1 MWCKTGSDYLWE
13 GWKVWTN
20 VTFHLFKCNLR
31 NLILEYVA
39 ELTLFI
45 SFTWQANYR
54 GRQAATTTNVT
65 SRHDVL
71 CSAFLFLWWERLKR
85 PVRILLLNIP
95 RLTELQTQKFPTI
108 RYEFFPGLQ
117 YHMRTSHRA
126 SASLALASIS
136 VYRVSYHQIVLCG
149 SPIKVKNLQT
159 QEKRVRRW
167 LVQADTQL
175 NHCTK
180 MKHYP
185 TELFTE

>member
-1 MWCKTGSDYLWE
+1 MLQNWRCSLVSPDKPTTGDGKLPPQPTWRH
-13 GWKVWTN
+13 VMT
-20 VTFHLFKCNLR
+20 C
-31 NLILEYVA
+31 YVQP
-39 ELTLFI
+39 F
-45 SFTWQANYR
+45 F
-54 GRQAATTTNVT
+54 
-65 SRHDVL
+65 
-71 CSAFLFLWWERLKR
+71 FLWWERVSARLRLKR

-95 RLTELQTQKFPTI
+95 RFTESQTQKFPTI
-108 RYEFFPGLQ
+108 RHEFFPGLQ

-185 TELFTE
+185 TEPFTK